1 MMPRIRR
8 SKSTASR
15 RNTPSALSDS
25 NQLATEVL
33 RFRCEQLKLSATGFR
48 FSLVT
53 ALATPQHAATVNPP
67 NPDPEQTDTATNR
80 PTTTPTE

>member
-33 RFRCEQLKLSATGFR
+33 CLRCEQLKLSATGFR
-48 FSLVT
+48 QTL
-53 ALATPQHAATVNPP
+53 LACHCTSYS
-67 NPDPEQTDTATNR
+67 
-80 PTTTPTE
+80 PTRRYC

>member
-33 RFRCEQLKLSATGFR
+33 RLRCEQLKL
-48 FSLVT
+48 
-53 ALATPQHAATVNPP
+53 
-67 NPDPEQTDTATNR
+67 
-80 PTTTPTE
+80 